1 MIKALLDELQ
11 KVKDKTGIVL
21 EIDEGLLGMIKS

>member
-1 MIKALLDELQ
+1 MIGTLLNQLERVKA
-11 KVKDKTGIVL
+11 KTGVTL